1 MTENQRKSIAYLEAI
16 IEDSN
21 ILIKKLKT
29 GEIDKI
35 ENSVKEA
42 YITINSIFLGE

>member
-1 MTENQRKSIAYLEAI
+1 MTDNQRKSIEYLEAI
-16 IEDSN
+16 IKDSN

-35 ENSVKEA
+35 EDSVKTA
-42 YITINSIFLGE
+42 YITINNIFLGN